1 MLISG
6 YAELDDQR
14 RAIQAGLRFVRKP
27 ITFAQFEATMAEI
40 VEHAAA
46 GKAAIPCPFPYP
58 LCRDVGRVVTLEA
71 EPEPEPPLVNVTDRG
86 LDADPC
92 HAGGHR

>member
-14 RAIQAGLRFVRKP
+14 RAIQAGLRFVFKP

-40 VEHAAA
+40 VEA
-46 GKAAIPCPFPYP
+46 
-58 LCRDVGRVVTLEA
+58 CR
-71 EPEPEPPLVNVTDRG
+71 
-86 LDADPC
+86 
-92 HAGGHR
+92 GG